1 MFCLI
6 KQKKKKRR
14 EKGNLKM
21 LFSLKRENFHWR
33 EKSLLLE
40 IHCKMKPEKTEPNKI
55 SAGKVLLMSIHLFK
69 STLPTVL
76 FFFFTFL

>member
-1 MFCLI
+1 
-6 KQKKKKRR
+6 
-14 EKGNLKM
+14 M

-40 IHCKMKPEKTEPNKI
+40 IHCKTKPEKTEPSKI
-55 SAGKVLLMSIHLFK
+55 SAGKVSLMSIHLFK

-76 FFFFTFL
+76 FFFYISLR